1 MKHEVWI
8 NVCGR
13 RKTYVVVVEV
23 QVMVVVMVQVMNV
36 VVVMVQM
43 MVVIVVQVMFV
54 VVVVVQVMVVVE
66 VLKTIFR
73 RVKVKLKKWRMNILQ
88 LKYTVLKIDSI
99 SCLSPAK
106 IGGKS
111 NDSCLVRRRA
121 STCVPS

>member
-13 RKTYVVVVEV
+13 RKNYVLVVEV
-23 QVMVVVMVQVMNV
+23 QVMVVVVVMVQVM
-36 VVVMVQM
+36 
-43 MVVIVVQVMFV
+43 IV

-66 VLKTIFR
+66 VQKTIFR
-73 RVKVKLKKWRMNILQ
+73 RVKVKLKKWRMNIVQ
-88 LKYTVLKIDSI
+88 LKNTVLKIDSI